1 MTVAQQKMDVDQLTE
16 VASMT
21 DQYLTFMLQGE
32 EYAVEILQV
41 QEIKGWDSVT
51 LVPNTPDYVL
61 GVINLRGAVV
71 PIVDL
76 RKRFN
81 LDAIKFSPTTVIIVV
96 KVTDSDSENIV
107 GIVVDAVSEVYR
119 FNKDDVQPLPDLG
132 NTISTEY
139 VRGLVA
145 MDDKMVILLEINRLI
160 SSAVLEIEITDE

>member
-21 DQYLTFMLQGE
+21 DQYLTFMLEGE

-51 LVPNTPDYVL
+51 PVPNTPDYVL

-81 LDAIKFSPTTVIIVV
+81 LDGIKFSPTTVIIVV
-96 KVTDSDSENIV
+96 KVTDSDSEHIV

-145 MDDKMVILLEINRLI
+145 IDDKMVILLEINRLI
-160 SSAVLEIEITDE
+160 SSAVLEITDE

>member
-51 LVPNTPDYVL
+51 PVPNTPDYVL

-145 MDDKMVILLEINRLI
+145 MDNKMVILLEINRLI